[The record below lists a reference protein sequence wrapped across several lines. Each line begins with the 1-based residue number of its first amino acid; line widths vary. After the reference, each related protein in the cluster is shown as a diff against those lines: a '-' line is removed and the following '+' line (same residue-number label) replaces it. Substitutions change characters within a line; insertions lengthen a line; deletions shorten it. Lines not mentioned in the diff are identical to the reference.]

1 MSDETTARG
10 RGLVRLFWNLLAL
23 HPTALRGGIACFHLG
38 AGIGSFVLAELYL
51 PRVKDSFQF
60 EVIVELFTCAI
71 LSIGMGGYAGACMI
85 TQTATASSTAQS
97 KPAPTAKEHH
107 PCSQLILS

>member
-1 MSDETTARG
+1 MGDVGSASPIYSG
-10 RGLVRLFWNLLAL
+10 
-23 HPTALRGGIACFHLG
+23 LRGSDDLS
-38 AGIGSFVLAELYL
+38 AGQS
-51 PRVKDSFQF
+51 
-60 EVIVELFTCAI
+60 CAI

-85 TQTATASSTAQS
+85 TQTAINSLSAQS